1 MKVRILQ
8 STLDRSDFV
17 GALVRAFA
25 GGVFGHDEN
34 TTFTG
39 RLAVSMFFDADSVTN
54 PSGKKALC
62 IYASGTSMSSVVLA
76 ANETKTIP
84 SFEIAL
90 VIAQM
95 E

>member
-8 STLDRSDFV
+8 SAQDRSDFI
-17 GALVRAFA
+17 GSLVRAFA

-39 RLAVSMFFDADSVTN
+39 RVAISVIYDSDTVTN
-54 PSGKKALC
+54 PSTKKAGCLML
-62 IYASGTSMSSVVLA
+62 SGSIIDSVVLDGG
-76 ANETKTIP
+76 ETKTV
-84 SFEIAL
+84 SNFEIAL
-90 VIAQM
+90 IVAQM

>member
-39 RLAVSMFFDADSVTN
+39 RLAVSMFFDSNEVAN

-62 IYASGTSMSSVVLA
+62 IYASGTTLESVILL
-76 ANETKTIP
+76 ANETKTI
-84 SFEIAL
+84 SNFEIAL